1 MFVNIYIFQKFSDL
15 FVFFNKLVL
24 LTITTYKLTNNLC

>member
-15 FVFFNKLVL
+15 FVFFKK
-24 LTITTYKLTNNLC
+24 TRFTNNYNIQINK